1 MHESKIH
8 AYKEQDEVLFY
19 KWAKLIYYFFQRKK
33 YIKKESFPFF
43 LLPWPILGQVSWLS
57 SKVGIK
63 GAKAHESSI
72 HYGCSWHPFV
82 MVLVLVVHNLRSQAL
97 LPATMNLR
105 FIMDA
110 LGIHLLC
117 CWLSLH
123 HLYFGNLWFSRYLS

>member
-63 GAKAHESSI
+63 EDKKHLQCSYPKWIEDSFIEMCNISIRLSKA
-72 HYGCSWHPFV
+72 
-82 MVLVLVVHNLRSQAL
+82 
-97 LPATMNLR
+97 
-105 FIMDA
+105 
-110 LGIHLLC
+110 
-117 CWLSLH
+117 
-123 HLYFGNLWFSRYLS
+123 